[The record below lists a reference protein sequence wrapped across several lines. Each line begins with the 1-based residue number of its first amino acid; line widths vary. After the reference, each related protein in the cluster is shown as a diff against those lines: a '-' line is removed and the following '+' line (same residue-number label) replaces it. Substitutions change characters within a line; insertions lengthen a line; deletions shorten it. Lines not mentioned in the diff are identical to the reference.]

1 MDTAGAQRRESQ
13 RGQASVELLGVLPAV
28 LLAALAAWQI
38 VLAGHTAWLA
48 GNAARVAARAEVVG
62 RDPGAAARSAL
73 PAHLRR
79 GLIVR
84 TRGDG
89 RIDVRVRVPIVV
101 RRRRVAAAGGGI
113 GRAAASDEA
122 PPRARR

>member
-1 MDTAGAQRRESQ
+1 MDTAGAQRTESE

-28 LLAALAAWQI
+28 LLAALASWQI

-48 GNAARVAARAEVVG
+48 GNAARVAARAAVVG

-89 RIDVRVRVPIVV
+89 QVDVRVRVPIVV
-101 RRRRVAAAGGGI
+101 TS
-113 GRAAASDEA
+113 AAS
-122 PPRARR
+122 PLRVRALAALRER

>member
-1 MDTAGAQRRESQ
+1 MDTAGAQRTESQ

-28 LLAALAAWQI
+28 LLAALASWQI

-101 RRRRVAAAGGGI
+101 RS
-113 GRAAASDEA
+113 AASPLRVGASAALRE
-122 PPRARR
+122 R

>member
-1 MDTAGAQRRESQ
+1 MDTARAHRTESE

-48 GNAARVAARAEVVG
+48 GNAARVAARAEAVG
-62 RDPGAAARSAL
+62 RDPEAAARGAL
-73 PAHLRR
+73 PTHLRR

-84 TRGDG
+84 ERGDG
-89 RIDVRVRVPIVV
+89 RVDVRVRVPVV
-101 RRRRVAAAGGGI
+101 VKG
-113 GRAAASDEA
+113 AASPLRVGA
-122 PPRARR
+122 SAGLPPP